1 MSNAIA
7 HPSRF
12 GALSAART
20 LWVRGLEVR
29 SELRFALGV
38 SCLWLGLY
46 NTAFW
51 QQAAAAMWYPTVS
64 GVAFISDHGESL
76 GEQGVYLHGL
86 PYSFAPQEQTHVPF
100 IFWASSAYLHRTHL
114 QIDCARSHCATD
126 TSHDSVYHTV
136 LGLTEVRNDHYRG
149 ELDVLSTC
157 RPTSKHGHE

>member
-1 MSNAIA
+1 MSNAVA

-51 QQAAAAMWYPTVS
+51 QQAAAAMWHHRERRRLYGLVADC
-64 GVAFISDHGESL
+64 GVVAADHPAFAL
-76 GEQGVYLHGL
+76 
-86 PYSFAPQEQTHVPF
+86 F
-100 IFWASSAYLHRTHL
+100 IFWASPAYLHRTHL
-114 QIDCARSHCATD
+114 QIDCARSHSATD
-126 TSHDSVYHTV
+126 TSHDSVYLTV
-136 LGLTEVRNDHYRG
+136 LGLTEVRNDHYRAG
-149 ELDVLSTC
+149 LDLLSAC
-157 RPTSKHGHE
+157 RPTSEHGHE